1 MISKQP
7 ITVLVVDDDT
17 QTLRL
22 VSVMLSKTKFLTHC
36 VSSADAALKWLSENE
51 PQIILMDINLPGKD
65 GFGILEDIKKNYN
78 FLNTKIVAF
87 TSIILQD
94 DKDRFTKAGFD
105 EYFHKPFDRKELVL
119 FLEKIAG
126 ESTN

>member
-7 ITVLVVDDDT
+7 ITVLVVDDDI
-17 QTLRL
+17 QALRL

-94 DKDRFTKAGFD
+94 DKDRFIKAGFD
-105 EYFHKPFDRKELVL
+105 EYFHKPFDRKELLL